1 MYIDSVHIK
10 NLRSIEELSWDLG
23 DRRREG
29 WHVILGDNGSG
40 KTSFLRSISLTLLG
54 ATDADYL
61 VPDWLS
67 YLRYGEFAASIE
79 LYVRTEDGFDDNI
92 PDDDEIEDGEIVDSI
107 DFGPRRFKLG
117 LGIDKVSMT
126 INRSRSEFATPQDAT
141 DLPKILGQ
149 LSGWFSAAYG
159 PFRRFSG
166 GDREDEKRFLT
177 RPSVGRH
184 MSVFQEKIALAEPIE
199 WLTGLHSEKA
209 DTGKPSELLDQVIEF
224 VNQKGFLPN
233 DVRLKNVTVK
243 DVFFEDAQ
251 GAVVKI
257 EDLSDGYRSVLCL
270 TLELIRQLSLTYKT
284 QIFKKSKGITV
295 AVPGVVLIDEVDA
308 HLHPSW
314 QATIGPWFRK
324 HFPKIQFIV
333 TTHSPLVCQAADHGS
348 VYALPDP
355 NAGTGGGFVEG
366 AMLDRLLYGSV
377 QDALSTQLFGSG
389 VGRSEESRK
398 RLERLAVLNLKDLRE
413 GLSKQEEKEQER
425 LQRTFASMPN
435 ILAPMKE
442 RDAA

>member
-10 NLRSIEELSWDLG
+10 NLRSIEELSWHLG

-40 KTSFLRSISLTLLG
+40 KSSLLRGISLALLG
-54 ATDADYL
+54 PRDAEVLGLDWASYVRSGEQSATCQVNLNLNPSLDHALRDNFANPSEDQSSQN
-61 VPDWLS
+61 VPNFAQIVIERD
-67 YLRYGEFAASIE
+67 GEFAVPMEPQTGGKRRESMMS
-79 LYVRTEDGFDDNI
+79 LRDRTVIRLDGY
-92 PDDDEIEDGEIVDSI
+92 
-107 DFGPRRFKLG
+107 
-117 LGIDKVSMT
+117 
-126 INRSRSEFATPQDAT
+126 
-141 DLPKILGQ
+141 
-149 LSGWFSAAYG
+149 FSAAYG

-166 GDREDEKRFLT
+166 GDREDEKRFLA
-177 RPSVGRH
+177 RPAVGRH
-184 MSVFQEKIALAEPIE
+184 MSVFLEKVALSEPIE
-199 WLTGLHSEKA
+199 WLTRLHSEIA
-209 DTGKPSELLDQVIEF
+209 DTGKENELLGQVRAFI
-224 VNQKGFLPN
+224 NQKDFLPN
-233 DVRLKNVTVK
+233 GVRLGNVTVR

-251 GAVVKI
+251 GSVVKI

-270 TLELIRQLSLTYKT
+270 TLELIRQLSLAYKVEL
-284 QIFKKSKGITV
+284 FKKSQGITV
-295 AVPGVVLIDEVDA
+295 DVPGVVLIDEVDA

-348 VYALPDP
+348 VYVLPDP
-355 NAGTGGGFVEG
+355 NTGTGGGFVEG